1 MLVVGADSSVVDLDP
16 VTVRKLFLGLPVL
29 INGSHPLHPVRNR
42 SDQRSIQIFL
52 QQIVAMS
59 QSAYDRQILIGV
71 NRQGWLR
78 PVEITTR
85 VRVLETLYSDP
96 NAVTF
101 MWLRD
106 VEHESEDP
114 GHTGVMDRLM
124 NSLRVRLTSV
134 VLVIH
139 AALVPL
145 AVPGRVGDRGGRLCG
160 AVRQPGTLL
169 QQTRRG

>member
-1 MLVVGADSSVVDLDP
+1 MECGVLLIMRRVLLAIVLWSFWVQGPAASQSVVLVVRADSNVVDLDP

-29 INGSHPLHPVRNR
+29 IEGHPLHPFRNR
-42 SDQRSIQIFL
+42 SDPRLDPIFL

-78 PVEITTR
+78 PVELTSEAD
-85 VRVLETLYSDP
+85 VLDALYSDP

-106 VEHESEDP
+106 VAHNQK
-114 GHTGVMDRLM
+114 T
-124 NSLRVRLTSV
+124 RVIR
-134 VLVIH
+134 VLWS
-139 AALVPL
+139 
-145 AVPGRVGDRGGRLCG
+145 D
-160 AVRQPGTLL
+160 
-169 QQTRRG
+169 

>member
-1 MLVVGADSSVVDLDP
+1 MERCVLLIIRRALLALLLWGVWANTLGGSQAVVLVVGSNSAVVDLDP

-29 INGSHPLHPVRNR
+29 INGHPLHPMRNR
-42 SDQRSIQIFL
+42 SDQRFDPIFL

-78 PVEITTR
+78 PVELTTR
-85 VRVLETLYSDP
+85 AHVLEVLYSDP

-106 VEHESEDP
+106 VEHDP
-114 GHTGVMDRLM
+114 KI
-124 NSLRVRLTSV
+124 RVVR
-134 VLVIH
+134 VLWT
-139 AALVPL
+139 
-145 AVPGRVGDRGGRLCG
+145 D
-160 AVRQPGTLL
+160 
-169 QQTRRG
+169 

>member
-1 MLVVGADSSVVDLDP
+1 MERGVLLIMRRALLVFLLCVTWAQALGGSQSVVLVVGPASSVMDLDP

-29 INGSHPLHPVRNR
+29 INGHPLHPLRNR
-42 SDQRSIQIFL
+42 SDQRFDPIFL

-78 PVEITTR
+78 PTEIVSR
-85 VRVLETLYSDP
+85 PHVLEALYADP

-106 VEHESEDP
+106 VEQEP
-114 GHTGVMDRLM
+114 K
-124 NSLRVRLTSV
+124 LRIIR
-134 VLVIH
+134 VLWT
-139 AALVPL
+139 
-145 AVPGRVGDRGGRLCG
+145 D
-160 AVRQPGTLL
+160 
-169 QQTRRG
+169 

>member
-1 MLVVGADSSVVDLDP
+1 MERCVLLIIRRSLLTLLLWGVWAQTLGGSQAVVLVVGSNSGVVDMDP

-29 INGSHPLHPVRNR
+29 INGHPLHPLRNR
-42 SDQRSIQIFL
+42 SDQRLDPIFL

-78 PVEITTR
+78 PVELTTR
-85 VRVLETLYSDP
+85 ARVLEALYSDP

-106 VEHESEDP
+106 VEHDP
-114 GHTGVMDRLM
+114 RI
-124 NSLRVRLTSV
+124 RVVR
-134 VLVIH
+134 VLWT
-139 AALVPL
+139 
-145 AVPGRVGDRGGRLCG
+145 D
-160 AVRQPGTLL
+160 
-169 QQTRRG
+169 